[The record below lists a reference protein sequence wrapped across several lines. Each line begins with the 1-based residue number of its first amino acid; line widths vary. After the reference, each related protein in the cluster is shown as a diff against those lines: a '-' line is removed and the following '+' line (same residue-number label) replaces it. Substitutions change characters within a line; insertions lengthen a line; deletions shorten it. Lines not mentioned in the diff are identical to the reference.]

1 MFAPLEEVWEALE
14 EWFLLLLSEME
25 DIEGEVG
32 IDDCAILDNRLYNGR
47 GKLWRI

>member
-25 DIEGEVG
+25 DIEGGAG
-32 IDDCAILDNRLYNGR
+32 IDDCVLLDNGLYNVK
-47 GKLWRI
+47 GKL